1 MKEFDAEMLSRFNGK
16 EGQPAYIAHGGRVVD
31 VSASR
36 LWKTGIH
43 MNRHPAGRD
52 LTVDIAAAP
61 HGPDVLERYP
71 QVGILRVS
79 SAADSSL
86 PESVE
91 RLLKRFPF
99 LRRHPHPMLV
109 HFPIVFS
116 IAPALFYLLY
126 RITGVAAFETTSLHC
141 LGAALL
147 FWVPAVLTGFVTWW
161 LNYQAR
167 PLRAVR
173 IKLLFSNLLITV
185 LLAAFLWRL
194 LFPAAILGTAWGEVL
209 YPLLLVALIPL
220 VSVIGWFGASLTFP
234 LEKG

>member
-1 MKEFDAEMLSRFNGK
+1 MKEFDAESLSRCNGK

-36 LWKTGIH
+36 LWKTGTH

-61 HGPDVLERYP
+61 HGLEVLERYP
-71 QVGILRVS
+71 QVGTLK
-79 SAADSSL
+79 AAEAEGPVL
-86 PESVE
+86 PEFLE
-91 RLLKRFPF
+91 RLLARFPF

-116 IAPALFYLLY
+116 IAPVLFYLLY
-126 RITGVAAFETTSLHC
+126 RITGAQAFETTALHC
-141 LGAALL
+141 LGAGLL
-147 FWVPAVLTGFVTWW
+147 FWAPAVLSGFATWW

-167 PLRAVR
+167 SLRAVR
-173 IKLLFSNLLITV
+173 IKLLFSIVLITV

-194 LFPAAILGTAWGEVL
+194 LFPASVLASAWGAVL
-209 YPLLLVALIPL
+209 YPVMLLALVPI